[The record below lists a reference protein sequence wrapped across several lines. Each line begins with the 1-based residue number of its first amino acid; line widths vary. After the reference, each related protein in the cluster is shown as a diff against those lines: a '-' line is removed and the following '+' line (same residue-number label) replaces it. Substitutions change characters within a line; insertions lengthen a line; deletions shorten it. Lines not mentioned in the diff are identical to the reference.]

1 MAKRDKDYENRMI
14 GYMGAY
20 KLAKNEGIEALEK
33 DIKRRN
39 ILRLD
44 FNVSSQK
51 MSDDYNLI
59 ARRTV
64 TNVMAGALWVLH
76 DVFGFGKQRLH
87 SFREN
92 FDDLMKVLADIDYL
106 GERYVR
112 LEDFAIELNEKY
124 DLGIDVNLVAACQE
138 VYDRGDKGYRLC
150 RIDTVL
156 EELRKNGYEDAVNFI
171 ESKMY

>member
-1 MAKRDKDYENRMI
+1 MAKRDKDFENRMI

-20 KLAKNEGIEALEK
+20 KLAKTEGLEALEK

-39 ILRLD
+39 ITHLD
-44 FNVSSQK
+44 FTVSPK
-51 MSDDYNLI
+51 KIVDDYNII

-64 TNVMAGALWVLH
+64 TNVMAGTLWVLH
-76 DVFGFGKQRLH
+76 DGFGFEKQRLH
-87 SFREN
+87 NFREN
-92 FDDLMKVLADIDYL
+92 FDDLMKVLGDIDYF

-138 VYDRGDKGYRLC
+138 VYDNGDKSYRLC
-150 RIDTVL
+150 RIDKVL
-156 EELRKNGYEDAVNFI
+156 QELRENGFEDAVKFI
-171 ESKMY
+171 ESKM